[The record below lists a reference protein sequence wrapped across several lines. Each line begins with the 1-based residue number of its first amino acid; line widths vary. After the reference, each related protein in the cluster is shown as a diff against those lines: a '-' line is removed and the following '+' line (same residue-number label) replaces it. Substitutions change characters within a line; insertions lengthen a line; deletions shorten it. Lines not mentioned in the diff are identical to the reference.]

1 MNVHALSRP
10 PLIEAR
16 VMRLVARFV
25 SRDTALPIA
34 AIIAFVASAADGA
47 TTADATFTLFYL
59 IPIALAV
66 WFRSKRAG
74 YVIVGQVMAMSTL
87 VRVRLDHPR
96 PHAYFLIWNFVV
108 ELGLYLVFVHLFDV
122 VREHL
127 EHETERRKAAIDQ
140 LRHADRLTTVG
151 KLAAGIAHELGT
163 PMGVISGRGSLIA
176 SGLSIGAEAQAAGSI
191 IVEQVDRMLVIIR
204 HLLDFARQGGTQKQA
219 TDVTALT
226 NDVATLL
233 GPSAQAAGVDIVV
246 VGAPVV
252 APLNPAEIQQVLCN
266 LVTNSVHAMPR
277 GGRIEMGVHTER
289 TRENRRRNDENFA
302 VVTVRDEGTGIAA
315 DVLPRI
321 FDPFFT
327 TKEVGQGT
335 GLGLSISYG
344 IVSDHN
350 GFIRVHSRQG
360 EGTSVSVYLP
370 M

>member
-1 MNVHALSRP
+1 
-10 PLIEAR
+10 
-16 VMRLVARFV
+16 MRLVDRFI
-25 SRDTALPIA
+25 SRDTALPVA
-34 AIIAFVASAADGA
+34 AIVAFIASAGDAA

-74 YVIVGQVMAMSTL
+74 YVIVGQVMVMSTL
-87 VRVRLDHPR
+87 VRVRLDNPR
-96 PHAYFLIWNFVV
+96 PHTYFLIWNFAV

-151 KLAAGIAHELGT
+151 RLAASVAHELGT

-176 SGLSIGAEAQAAGSI
+176 SGLSVGAEAQAAGSI

-204 HLLDFARQGGTQKQA
+204 HLLDFARRGGAQTQL

-226 NDVATLL
+226 NDVAAMLR
-233 GPSAQAAGVDIVV
+233 PSAQAAGIDIVV
-246 VGAPVV
+246 TGARVV
-252 APLNPAEIQQVLCN
+252 APLNPTEIQQVLCN

-277 GGRIEMGVHTER
+277 GGRIEMRVHAER
-289 TRENRRRNDENFA
+289 TRENKRHNDESFA
-302 VVTVRDEGTGIAA
+302 VVTVRDQGNGIAA

-327 TKEVGQGT
+327 TKDVGQGA

-344 IVSDHN
+344 IVGDHN